1 LNLLIFLL
9 FKYSPA
15 YILPLTPIY
24 RSPRIIINCCINLQK
39 IHDLWVLKYLNIN
52 RLFKYYSI
60 IYLHIIRLFVFGGYL
75 NINRLFF

>member
-1 LNLLIFLL
+1 MGFKILLV
-9 FKYSPA
+9 
-15 YILPLTPIY
+15 
-24 RSPRIIINCCINLQK
+24 C
-39 IHDLWVLKYLNIN
+39 LNIN